1 MKTVLVIFS
10 NDVSDIE
17 STGFKKYAFNTEAEN
32 IEVGDKLKSTAYVDG
47 MIVTN
52 VLNKKFE
59 YFNKG
64 TGELTEEFNSANS
77 FKIKTLKIVD
87 VNDEEIVV
95 SRKLID

>member
-17 STGFKKYAFNTEAEN
+17 NTSIKKYAFNTEAEN
-32 IEVGDKLKSTAYVDG
+32 VEVGNKLKSTAYVDN

-52 VLNKKFE
+52 VLDKKFE

-64 TGELTEEFNSANS
+64 TGELTKEFNSANS

-95 SRKLID
+95 ARKLID